1 MSLILSVAIKYEHDV
16 VAARQRAR
24 QIAGL
29 LGFDTRDQTRIA
41 TAVSEIARNAFTYA
55 GGGRV
60 EFRVEGRTA
69 PQLFTVKVL
78 DHGPGIA
85 DRSRILSGRYT
96 SATGM
101 GVGIIG
107 TRRLM
112 DNFVITSE
120 PGKGTVVTLTKIV
133 PRDVAVITTERMS
146 DIVGALAG
154 QRPRT
159 PMEEVQLQNQELLRA
174 LEELRTR
181 EEDLRRLNGELED
194 TNRSVVA
201 LYAELDEKA
210 DHLRRADDLKSRFLS
225 NMSHEFRTP
234 LNSILAL
241 SRLLLDHADGPLSTE
256 QATQIGFIR
265 RAAEDLFELVNDL
278 LDTAKIE
285 AGKIVIRPVE
295 FTVENLF
302 GALRGMLRPLLVNES
317 LILAFDDVSALPA
330 LHTDEAKVSQILRN
344 FISNALKFT
353 ERGEV
358 RVSARPSEDGRAV
371 VFAVADTGIG
381 IAPEDHQAIFQEFAQ
396 VESRLQRVVRGTG
409 LGLPLTR
416 KLAHLL
422 GGSVAVHSTPGV
434 GSTFSATIP
443 LVYAPPATT
452 PGETPVTVEWR
463 VAPGKVP
470 ILLLEDNPETVLVY
484 QTLLRHTEFQLLH
497 ARSVGEARRAVSQV
511 EFRAAILDILLRGED
526 AWAFLAE
533 LGRDEA
539 TKSLPV
545 LVVTDVDDHSKALAL
560 GARAFAQKP
569 VDRDWLL
576 ESLRAFATGRRRRQV
591 LIIDDDPVSRYL
603 LRGVLRDFPCAVV
616 EASNGA
622 EGVAMARRDRP
633 DVIFCDVVM
642 PGFSGI
648 DVLRELSSDPATR
661 DIPIV
666 MNTAKVLT
674 SEERRELARAAAV
687 LSKESYASGGAAAEI
702 HKALE
707 KVGFAA

>member
-29 LGFDTRDQTRIA
+29 LGFDSQDQTRIA

-60 EFRVEGRTA
+60 EFAVEGRTA

-85 DRSRILSGRYT
+85 DLSRILSGRYT
-96 SATGM
+96 SPTGM
-101 GVGIIG
+101 GVGIVG
-107 TRRLM
+107 ARRLM

-120 PGKGTVVTLTKIV
+120 PGNGTAVTLTKIV
-133 PRDVAVITTERMS
+133 PRDVAVITAEGMS
-146 DIVGALAG
+146 DIVGSLAR

-174 LEELRTR
+174 LEELRAR
-181 EEDLRRLNGELED
+181 EEELRRLNGELED
-194 TNRSVVA
+194 TNRGVVA

-241 SRLLLDHADGPLSTE
+241 SRLLLDPADGPLSPE

-317 LILAFDDVSALPA
+317 LTLAFDDVSALPA

-358 RVSARPSEDGRAV
+358 RVSARSSEDGRAV

-381 IAPEDHQAIFQEFAQ
+381 IAPEDHEAIFQEFAQ
-396 VESRLQRVVRGTG
+396 VESRLQRVVEGTG
-409 LGLPLTR
+409 VGLP
-416 KLAHLL
+416 
-422 GGSVAVHSTPGV
+422 
-434 GSTFSATIP
+434 
-443 LVYAPPATT
+443 
-452 PGETPVTVEWR
+452 
-463 VAPGKVP
+463 
-470 ILLLEDNPETVLVY
+470 
-484 QTLLRHTEFQLLH
+484 
-497 ARSVGEARRAVSQV
+497 
-511 EFRAAILDILLRGED
+511 
-526 AWAFLAE
+526 
-533 LGRDEA
+533 
-539 TKSLPV
+539 
-545 LVVTDVDDHSKALAL
+545 
-560 GARAFAQKP
+560 
-569 VDRDWLL
+569 
-576 ESLRAFATGRRRRQV
+576 
-591 LIIDDDPVSRYL
+591 
-603 LRGVLRDFPCAVV
+603 
-616 EASNGA
+616 
-622 EGVAMARRDRP
+622 
-633 DVIFCDVVM
+633 
-642 PGFSGI
+642 
-648 DVLRELSSDPATR
+648 
-661 DIPIV
+661 
-666 MNTAKVLT
+666 
-674 SEERRELARAAAV
+674 
-687 LSKESYASGGAAAEI
+687 
-702 HKALE
+702 
-707 KVGFAA
+707 